1 MSKMP
6 KIIFEIDILLYH
18 IYNKNV
24 SAYIIRNGS
33 PDDVKKGVE
42 EIEKRKERET

>member
-1 MSKMP
+1 MDKST
-6 KIIFEIDILLYH
+6 KIIFDIDFLMYY

-33 PDDVKKGVE
+33 PDDVKKGVV
-42 EIEKRKERET
+42 EI